1 MSTLSR
7 RRRFTGFAAAVGA
20 PILLLLVLLP
30 LRDDLNLA
38 SDVALFL
45 VVVVLSALVGGLRPA
60 LLAALVGTVVL
71 NFWFTAPF
79 QTFTISDPNNVVA
92 LFAFAGVAAMVG
104 WVVDLAS
111 RRAAAAAAAA
121 EIEAADR
128 LRTALL
134 AAVGHDLRTPLAVAK
149 ASVSGLRS
157 PDVSLD
163 RADRDELLATTDDA
177 LDRLT
182 GLVGNL
188 LDMSRLQAGAMPVRP
203 RSVALGEVLSRAL
216 DDLGVAPRGV
226 VLDVAD
232 DLPAVVSDPGLLERV
247 LVNVIANAQRFS
259 PPDRPP
265 LLHAV
270 AHEGRVEVH
279 VVDHGPGIAAEDR
292 ERVFRPFQRLGDTDS
307 TTGIGLGL
315 AVARGLT
322 EAMGGTLTPRRT
334 DGGGTTMVLSLPA
347 EPSS

>member
-1 MSTLSR
+1 VSTLSR
-7 RRRFTGFAAAVGA
+7 PRRFTGFAVAVAAPLV
-20 PILLLLVLLP
+20 LLLALLP
-30 LRDDLNLA
+30 LREELNLA

-45 VVVVLSALVGGLRPA
+45 VVVVVSALVGGLWPA
-60 LLAALVGTVVL
+60 LVAAVAGTVVL

-79 QTFTISDPNNVVA
+79 HTFTISDPNDVVA
-92 LFAFAGVAAMVG
+92 LFAFAVVAVMVG
-104 WVVDLAS
+104 WVVDLAA
-111 RRAAAAAAAA
+111 RRAATAAAAA

-157 PDVSLD
+157 PDVALPVT
-163 RADRDELLATTDDA
+163 DRDELLATTDDA

-203 RSVALGEVLSRAL
+203 RPVALGEVLARVL

-226 VLDVAD
+226 VLDVPD
-232 DLPAVVSDPGLLERV
+232 DLSVVVADPGLLERV
-247 LVNVIANAQRFS
+247 LVNVVANAQRFS

-265 LLHAV
+265 LLRAVVRDHAV
-270 AHEGRVEVH
+270 EVQ
-279 VVDHGPGIAAEDR
+279 VIDHGPGIAAEDR

-315 AVARGLT
+315 AVARGMT
-322 EAMGGTLTPRRT
+322 EAMGGTLEPRRT

-347 EPSS
+347 GAGP